1 MAKVN
6 KNSRRQQLINLQIGE
21 SLSFPPAVRS
31 TVKAQISDLKLSIGQ
46 RYSVVSTEEHII
58 VTRIS

>member
-6 KNSRRQQLINLQIGE
+6 KDSRRQQLINLQIGE
-21 SLSFPPAVRS
+21 SLSFPSAVRS
-31 TVKAQISDLKLSIGQ
+31 AVKAQISDLKLSTKQ
-46 RYSVVSTEEHII
+46 RYSVVSSQENIV